1 MSDLEFDILDEL
13 YFLIS
18 FDKLVGEL
26 GIEEKVIVNELITLV
41 GKGWVK
47 VFEGEN
53 ELEVGKLDFLHK
65 NYKNYNYLASKSGL
79 LAHNSR

>member
-1 MSDLEFDILDEL
+1 MTDLEFDILDEL
-13 YFLIS
+13 YFLIN
-18 FDKLVGEL
+18 FEKLASDL
-26 GIEEKVIVNELITLV
+26 GMEEKDLANELVNLV

-47 VFEGEN
+47 VYDGDN
-53 ELEVGKLDFLHK
+53 ELEVGELDFLHK